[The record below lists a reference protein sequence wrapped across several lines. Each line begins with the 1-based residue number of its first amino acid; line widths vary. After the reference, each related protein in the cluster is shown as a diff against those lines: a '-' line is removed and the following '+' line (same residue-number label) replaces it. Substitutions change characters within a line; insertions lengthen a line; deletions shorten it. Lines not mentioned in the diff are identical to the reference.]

1 MQTSSS
7 NSQHKRWQLE
17 YIEASTVPR
26 RDFKIAQKYANVQV
40 PWLCIHVR
48 KFYWL
53 WKLWEISLHIGFLS
67 QHHFSAIATVSYC
80 QPHSYADLITFFF
93 LKDCLIFWYLG
104 NKCNVA
110 KSCGGSFA
118 KTYLWRSLAGNKKS
132 MSIKPQCKNQK
143 HHKCHAFRTMAIAQ
157 QINHAK
163 ELLQC
168 HVQKL
173 WSVPGRANDLRA
185 ATQQLPSI
193 TQRNWTCR
201 AGCQGIS
208 VNSQLHN

>member
-1 MQTSSS
+1 MCALPGQVHCFVAACMHVSTFVEAGAIWTC
-7 NSQHKRWQLE
+7 WQPVQQILDTLG
-17 YIEASTVPR
+17 IL
-26 RDFKIAQKYANVQV
+26 QV
-40 PWLCIHVR
+40 PWLRIHPHR
-48 KFYWL
+48 LPFSAPIL
-53 WKLWEISLHIGFLS
+53 
-67 QHHFSAIATVSYC
+67 SAIATFSYSH
-80 QPHSYADLITFFF
+80 PHSYAALITFFF

-104 NKCNVA
+104 NQCYVA
-110 KSCGGSFA
+110 KSCVSSFA
-118 KTYLWRSLAGNKKS
+118 KTYLWWVTERACPLREVCKL
-132 MSIKPQCKNQK
+132 QWKNQK
-143 HHKCHAFRTMAIAQ
+143 HHKCHAFWTMALAQ

-201 AGCQGIS
+201 AGCQC
-208 VNSQLHN
+208 